1 MYNFKKKL
9 VGITSAVS
17 LLAGMCSVP
26 GVGSNVYAGEVETAK
41 KVSGWTYGIYFCPN
55 DIEENDH
62 DTSRDII
69 EILKADVPEGFSKE
83 NNIILETGGTF
94 QWYFEEFYGDYL
106 KEKGLSEKEIKQ
118 VIPENID
125 YSKIQLYKVNYEHEY
140 IDDEG
145 KKQTIPAIEL
155 VKNVADYDLSVRDEF
170 YKKKEAEAGAISAQT
185 VGKEY
190 ANMGDEK
197 FLQMFVDELDE
208 NYPAEHVVLDL
219 YDHGRGIEK
228 GLCFDQYTEDP
239 LTLRELKNVFDN
251 RVKKGRAKYDIL
263 GFDACLMSNYDIWL
277 NLAPYAELGIA
288 AIGPELESG
297 WYYTPFLTELG
308 KNYNN
313 PEYTGKELSK
323 DILDAY
329 IEYYKPDGI
338 YTDYYIRQPL
348 KELMGDDFTE
358 EAVQKEV
365 NFKRMYGLVDNV
377 QLCVVDLDEITK
389 TADKFSQLGDCLLDA
404 YRDKEGVNKLF
415 ADALAN
421 SYNYHGSG
429 FQISGIN
436 QFLDSIVNVANERIP
451 VLEESDNA
459 YDAYVVK
466 KYTEASKLAVELKKE
481 IEDSLIYRYDG
492 WEGSYFHDCGGVSL
506 YTPFEYP
513 YKDTDYDMAYFNYN
527 DYREYAV
534 SSSYA
539 RLTYLIA
546 TSIKKQVE
554 EPEIKEE
561 SEIKEEVKEEVKNKE
576 ENSDNKK
583 EIEDKKNEKSYVI
596 VKTPKQVKIKSL
608 KKLGKKALSLKWK
621 KIKGVSGYEVKYA
634 LNKKFTKGK
643 KVKDIKKASVKL
655 NKLKKKKTY
664 YVSVRAYVLAPDG
677 EKVYGEWSK
686 VKKIK
691 FK

>member
-26 GVGSNVYAGEVETAK
+26 GVGNNVYAGEVDSAK

-55 DIEENDH
+55 DIEEKDH

-140 IDDEG
+140 VDDKGE
-145 KKQTIPAIEL
+145 KKTIPAIEL
-155 VKNVADYDLSVRDEF
+155 VKNVADYDLSARDEF
-170 YKKKEAEAGAISAQT
+170 YQKKESEEGT
-185 VGKEY
+185 VGVQSVDKEY

-197 FLQMFVDELDE
+197 YLKMFVDELDE

-228 GLCFDQYTEDP
+228 GLCFDQYTNDP
-239 LTLRELKNVFDN
+239 LTLRELKSVFDSRN
-251 RVKKGRAKYDIL
+251 EKGRKKYDIL
-263 GFDACLMSNYDIWL
+263 GFDACLMSNYDIWV

-329 IEYYKPDGI
+329 IEYYKPNGI
-338 YTDYYIRQPL
+338 YTDYYLRQPL
-348 KELMGDDFTE
+348 KAQMGDAFTE
-358 EAVQKEV
+358 EVV
-365 NFKRMYGLVDNV
+365 NQYVAAMFGLIDNV
-377 QLCVVDLDEITK
+377 QLYVVDFDKISNTS
-389 TADKFSQLGDCLLDA
+389 DKFAKLGDCLLDV
-404 YRDKEGVNKLF
+404 YRDKEGVNKIF

-421 SYNYHGSG
+421 SHNYHGSG

-451 VLEESDNA
+451 VLEKSDNA
-459 YDAYVVK
+459 YDDYVIK
-466 KYTEASKLAVELKKE
+466 KYTEASKLATELK
-481 IEDSLIYRYDG
+481 EDIKNSIVYGYDG
-492 WEGSYFHDCGGVSL
+492 WEGSFFHDCGGVSL

-513 YKDTDYDMAYFNYN
+513 YKNAEYDMAYFNYN
-527 DYREYAV
+527 DYPEYAV
-534 SSSYA
+534 SKSYA
-539 RLTYLIA
+539 RLTYLIG
-546 TSIKKQVE
+546 SSVEKEIEEEKQE
-554 EPEIKEE
+554 EKTEEVKENKEETPTEIKEE
-561 SEIKEEVKEEVKNKE
+561 KKKEDKV
-576 ENSDNKK
+576 NKK
-583 EIEDKKNEKSYVI
+583 A
-596 VKTPKQVKIKSL
+596 KSL
-608 KKLGKKALSLKWK
+608 KKAKFKLVKKAGKKALKLKWK
-621 KIKGVSGYEVKYA
+621 KIKGADGYEVRYA
-634 LNKKFTKGK
+634 FNKKFTKGK
-643 KVKDIKKASVKL
+643 KIKVTKDTSVKL
-655 NKLKKKKTY
+655 TRLKKKKTY
-664 YVSVRAYVLAPDG
+664 FVSVRAYKVSANG
-677 EKVYGEWSK
+677 EKTYGEWSK
-686 VKKIK
+686 VKKAKIK
-691 FK
+691 